1 MTEVIALAIN
11 AAESNLPLITRRLE
25 EPMKNHTSFRIGGS
39 VRAMYFPESAGDL
52 AKLYGLLSE
61 YRIEPLIVG
70 NGTNLL
76 VDDNPLEM
84 IAVKTTGLGII
95 KRTGETEITAEA
107 GVLLSKLAT
116 DAYEYG
122 LSGLEFAHG
131 IPGSLGGAVTMNAGA
146 YGDEMKS
153 VISSTTACDPISG
166 KLSIAGEEHR
176 FSYRHSR
183 FSDSGEIVLNSR
195 IKLRKADKESIKA
208 KMDELSARRRES
220 QPMDMPSAGSVFK
233 RPKDGY
239 AAALIEQAGLKG
251 YTFGGAQVSEKH
263 AGFIVNRGGAL
274 FSDVTAIIEHIRE
287 TVLTRFGIELEPEIK
302 IIKQSM

>member
-1 MTEVIALAIN
+1 MTEAISLAID
-11 AAESNLPLITRRLE
+11 AAESKLPSIKRRLE
-25 EPMKNHTSFRIGGS
+25 EPMKNHTSFRIGGP
-39 VRAMYFPESAGDL
+39 VRAMYFPESAVDL
-52 AKLYGLLSE
+52 TELYGVLQE
-61 YRIEPLIVG
+61 HNVKPLIVG

-95 KRTGETEITAEA
+95 EHTGETEITAGA
-107 GVLLSKLAT
+107 GVLLSKLAMF
-116 DAYEYG
+116 ALEYG
-122 LSGLEFAHG
+122 LSGFEFAHG

-153 VISSTTACDPISG
+153 VIDLTTAYDMVSG
-166 KLSIAGEEHR
+166 KLDIAGEEHG

-183 FSDSGEIVLNSR
+183 FSDTGEIVLNSR
-195 IKLRKADKESIKA
+195 IKLIKADKESIKA

-220 QPMDMPSAGSVFK
+220 QPMDLPSAGSIFK
-233 RPKDGY
+233 RPKGGY

-251 YTFGGAQVSEKH
+251 YAFGGAQVSEKH

-287 TVLTRFGIELEPEIK
+287 TVLKRFGIELESEIK

>member
-1 MTEVIALAIN
+1 MTETILLAIN
-11 AAESNLPLITRRLE
+11 ATENKLPSIKCRLE
-25 EPMKNHTSFRIGGS
+25 EPMKSHTSFRIGGP
-39 VRAMYFPESAGDL
+39 VRAMYFPESAGIL
-52 AKLYGLLSE
+52 SELYGILDE
-61 YRIEPLIVG
+61 YRIKPLIVG

-95 KRTGETEITAEA
+95 ERTGETEITAGA
-107 GVLLSKLAT
+107 GALLSKIAMI
-116 DAYEYG
+116 AFEYG

-153 VISSTTACDPISG
+153 VIDLTTAYNPVSG
-166 KLSIAGEEHR
+166 KLDVKGEEHG

-183 FSDSGEIVLNSR
+183 FSDTDEIVLSSI
-195 IKLRKADKESIKA
+195 IKLRKADKDSIKA

-220 QPMDMPSAGSVFK
+220 QPMDLPSAGSIFK

-251 YTFGGAQVSEKH
+251 YAFGGAQVSEKH
-263 AGFIVNRGGAL
+263 SGFIVNRGGAL
-274 FSDVTAIIEHIRE
+274 FSDVITVIEHIRE
-287 TVLTRFGIELEPEIK
+287 TVLKRFGVELESEIK
-302 IIKQSM
+302 IIKQSI